1 MMEMT
6 KIVMPGDVVSDRPA
20 RMAYAFSDGQKTYA
34 TVVAMLS
41 PEGKI
46 IPLEGPYEP
55 LAEDYI
61 VGFISD
67 VRFAG
72 YSIDIG
78 GAYSASLSA
87 RDSREKFALG
97 DILLAKI
104 ISVDEVKN
112 MDLSDARKLTGGR
125 IEKISPVKVPRL
137 IGKKN
142 SMITMIADATL
153 CQLVVGRNG
162 YVFISHKGNHG
173 LAVEAIRMIELEA
186 HTSGLTDRVGAYLKM
201 RKEQLAAQ
209 SPTA

>member
-1 MMEMT
+1 MS
-6 KIVMPGDVVSDRPA
+6 KIVMPGQIVNERPV
-20 RMAYAFSDGQKTYA
+20 RMAYAYTDGQKTYA
-34 TVVAMLS
+34 TVVSMQS

-61 VGFISD
+61 VGFVSD

-78 GAYSASLSA
+78 TAYPASMSS
-87 RDSREKFALG
+87 RDTREKFSLG
-97 DILLAKI
+97 DIMLAKI

-112 MDLSDARKLTGGR
+112 MDLADARKLLGGR

-142 SMITMIADATL
+142 SMITMIADMTA
-153 CQLVVGRNG
+153 CQIVVGRNG
-162 YVFISHKGNHG
+162 YVFISHKGNHA
-173 LAVEAIRMIELEA
+173 LAKEAVEMIEREA
-186 HTSGLTDRVGAYLKM
+186 HTTGLTDRVGAYLKSK
-201 RKEQLAAQ
+201 KESQAAVN
-209 SPTA
+209 

>member
-1 MMEMT
+1 MT
-6 KIVMPGDVVSDRPA
+6 KIVMPGEIVSDRPV
-20 RMAYAFSDGQKTYA
+20 RMAYSYTDGQKTYA
-34 TVVAMLS
+34 TVVSMLAAD
-41 PEGKI
+41 GKI

-55 LAEDYI
+55 LPEDFI

-78 GAYSASLSA
+78 TAYPAGLSA
-87 RDSREKFALG
+87 RDSREKFSLG

-112 MDLSDARKLTGGR
+112 MDLADARKLTGGR
-125 IEKISPVKVPRL
+125 IERISPVKVPRL

-153 CQLVVGRNG
+153 CQIVVGRNG
-162 YVFISHKGNHG
+162 YIFISHKGDHA
-173 LAVEAIRMIELEA
+173 LAVDAIRMIEREA
-186 HTSGLTDRVGAYLKM
+186 HTTGLTDRVGAYI
-201 RKEQLAAQ
+201 KEKKAQ
-209 SPTA
+209 MQPSS